1 MLQNKLI
8 EGEELAIA
16 VAKHAFEN
24 KAKKIEVLNLKG
36 ISTIADYFVICTVD
50 SLPQLKALRRDVDK
64 EIKSIHS
71 VTPRAIE
78 GTPESLWLIID
89 YVDVIFHI
97 FHTKICSVDAEDVGE
112 AEAAEQGQE
121 GVGRYQ
127 LGGGEQAGGPAG
139 GAGGWLARSSRRGA
153 GRRCARPRR

>member
-1 MLQNKLI
+1 M
-8 EGEELAIA
+8 
-16 VAKHAFEN
+16 
-24 KAKKIEVLNLKG
+24 
-36 ISTIADYFVICTVD
+36 ICTVD

-97 FHTKICSVDAEDVGE
+97 FHDDLRTTYSLEELWSDA
-112 AEAAEQGQE
+112 
-121 GVGRYQ
+121 
-127 LGGGEQAGGPAG
+127 
-139 GAGGWLARSSRRGA
+139 SRLELDFLNTE
-153 GRRCARPRR
+153 

>member
-1 MLQNKLI
+1 MLKDKLI
-8 EGEELAIA
+8 EGEELAIV
-16 VAKHAFEN
+16 VAKYAFEN

-97 FHTKICSVDAEDVGE
+97 FHDDLRTTYSLEELWSDA
-112 AEAAEQGQE
+112 
-121 GVGRYQ
+121 
-127 LGGGEQAGGPAG
+127 
-139 GAGGWLARSSRRGA
+139 SRLELDFLNTE
-153 GRRCARPRR
+153 

>member
-1 MLQNKLI
+1 MLKDKLI
-8 EGEELAIA
+8 EGEELAIV
-16 VAKHAFEN
+16 VAKYAFEN

-97 FHTKICSVDAEDVGE
+97 FHDDLRTTYSLEDLWSDASRLKLDFLN
-112 AEAAEQGQE
+112 AE
-121 GVGRYQ
+121 
-127 LGGGEQAGGPAG
+127 
-139 GAGGWLARSSRRGA
+139 
-153 GRRCARPRR
+153 

>member
-1 MLQNKLI
+1 MLCMLKDKLI
-8 EGEELAIA
+8 EGEELAVA

-97 FHTKICSVDAEDVGE
+97 FHDDLRTTYSLEELWSDASRLELDFLN
-112 AEAAEQGQE
+112 AE
-121 GVGRYQ
+121 
-127 LGGGEQAGGPAG
+127 
-139 GAGGWLARSSRRGA
+139 
-153 GRRCARPRR
+153 

>member
-1 MLQNKLI
+1 MLKDKLI
-8 EGEELAIA
+8 EGEELAVA
-16 VAKHAFEN
+16 VAKYAFEN

-36 ISTIADYFVICTVD
+36 ISSIADYFVICTVD
-50 SLPQLKALRRDVDK
+50 SIPQLKALRRDVDK

-97 FHTKICSVDAEDVGE
+97 FHDDLRTTYSLEELWSDA
-112 AEAAEQGQE
+112 
-121 GVGRYQ
+121 
-127 LGGGEQAGGPAG
+127 
-139 GAGGWLARSSRRGA
+139 SRLELDFLNTE
-153 GRRCARPRR
+153 

>member
-1 MLQNKLI
+1 MLKDKLI
-8 EGEELAIA
+8 EGEELAIV
-16 VAKHAFEN
+16 VAKYAFEN

-50 SLPQLKALRRDVDK
+50 SIPQLKALRRDVDK

-97 FHTKICSVDAEDVGE
+97 FHDDLRTTYSLEELWSDA
-112 AEAAEQGQE
+112 
-121 GVGRYQ
+121 
-127 LGGGEQAGGPAG
+127 
-139 GAGGWLARSSRRGA
+139 SRLELDFLNTE
-153 GRRCARPRR
+153 

>member
-1 MLQNKLI
+1 MLKDKLI
-8 EGEELAIA
+8 EGEELAVA
-16 VAKHAFEN
+16 VAKYAFEN

-97 FHTKICSVDAEDVGE
+97 FHDDLRTTYSLEELWSDA
-112 AEAAEQGQE
+112 
-121 GVGRYQ
+121 
-127 LGGGEQAGGPAG
+127 
-139 GAGGWLARSSRRGA
+139 SRLELDFLNTE
-153 GRRCARPRR
+153 